1 VAALTARAKHA
12 RQGGRGYQKHSGGQR
27 GPRGLRDCR
36 VVRHTTPPRGGN
48 LWAGAANRGLHS
60 VRKFVHGKIFLLPF
74 TMLLYK
80 FEFSTLLDAVVLED
94 AFKFLAVCEGRR
106 AYADEDHGN
115 DAEEKAART
124 AHQHQWKTERMNWQT
139 VGRTTPRSG
148 HIL

>member
-1 VAALTARAKHA
+1 
-12 RQGGRGYQKHSGGQR
+12 
-27 GPRGLRDCR
+27 
-36 VVRHTTPPRGGN
+36 
-48 LWAGAANRGLHS
+48 
-60 VRKFVHGKIFLLPF
+60 
-74 TMLLYK
+74 MLLYK